1 MIKKIFFKSITF
13 NNFKINEFNNIIKK
27 RGLFVFP
34 SGPGLSTIDEEE
46 KYYQSLKKADYVFFD
61 SGYFVLL
68 LRIFKNIKV
77 NKFSGYKFLVKF
89 FEYLSNNKSKIIFSI
104 DPNKNILNSN
114 KKFLKNLGLRK
125 VHNHLAKKNYKN
137 NFNDPKLFKKL
148 NTFKPNFILINIGG
162 GVQEILATYIK
173 KNINFKTSIICT
185 GAAISF
191 FTGNQAPIGQYIDK
205 FFLGWLVRIFFKP
218 QIFFKRYLKT
228 FKFIKIFLKYKNTIK
243 INH

>member
-1 MIKKIFFKSITF
+1 MK
-13 NNFKINEFNNIIKK
+13 NIIFNKIK
-27 RGLFVFP
+27 FLNVKFEELDEIIQRNGLLVFP
-34 SGPGLSTIDEEE
+34 SGPGLSTIDEEDE
-46 KYYQSLKKADYVFFD
+46 YYQSLKKADYVFFD

-68 LRIFKNIKV
+68 LRLFKNIKV
-77 NKFSGYKFLVKF
+77 NKISGYKFLVKF
-89 FEYLSNNKSKIIFSI
+89 FKYLSKNKSKTIFSI
-104 DPNKNILNSN
+104 DPNKSILNSN

-173 KNINFKTSIICT
+173 KKIKFKTSIICT

-191 FTGNQAPIGQYIDK
+191 FTGDQAPIGRYIDK

-218 QIFFKRYLKT
+218 QIFFKRYFKT
-228 FKFIKIFLKYKNTIK
+228 FKFIKIFFKYKNTIK
-243 INH
+243 INY